1 MTDDRSPFFF
11 IDEDY
16 PVPEGLPKSI
26 QADVDMLE
34 MLAEEGK
41 RDALFDQ
48 YVELLESNIK
58 GHADVDMLEMLA
70 EEGKRDALFDQYV
83 ELLESNIKGHVI
95 DKRMT
100 YEKGKALL
108 ARYGIHLA

>member
-11 IDEDY
+11 IDDDY

-58 GHADVDMLEMLA
+58 GH
-70 EEGKRDALFDQYV
+70 
-83 ELLESNIKGHVI
+83 VI
-95 DKRMT
+95 DRKMT
-100 YEKGKALL
+100 YETGKALL

>member
-1 MTDDRSPFFF
+1 MTDDRAPFFF

-58 GHADVDMLEMLA
+58 GH
-70 EEGKRDALFDQYV
+70 
-83 ELLESNIKGHVI
+83 VI
-95 DKRMT
+95 DRKMA
-100 YEKGKALL
+100 YETGKALL

>member
-1 MTDDRSPFFF
+1 MNTRAAGRQSCSKKG
-11 IDEDY
+11 IWR
-16 PVPEGLPKSI
+16 LPKSI

-58 GHADVDMLEMLA
+58 GP
-70 EEGKRDALFDQYV
+70 
-83 ELLESNIKGHVI
+83 VI
-95 DKRMT
+95 DRKMT

>member
-1 MTDDRSPFFF
+1 MGGIFMTDDRSPFFF

-58 GHADVDMLEMLA
+58 GH
-70 EEGKRDALFDQYV
+70 
-83 ELLESNIKGHVI
+83 VI

-108 ARYGIHLA
+108 ARYGIHLT